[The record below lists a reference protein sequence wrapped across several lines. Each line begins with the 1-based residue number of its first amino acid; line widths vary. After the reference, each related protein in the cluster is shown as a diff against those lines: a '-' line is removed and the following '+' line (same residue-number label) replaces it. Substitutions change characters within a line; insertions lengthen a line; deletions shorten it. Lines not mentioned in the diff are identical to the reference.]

1 MINFSINAPQ
11 TNTDAEMLDQYIFS
25 IARGDRSSLGALYEA
40 TKAAIYGFALSIVKN
55 QVDAEDI
62 LQDVYV
68 KIYAGAQSYK
78 SKGKPMAWM
87 LTITRNLALMK
98 IRDQK
103 KALLMSSEEMSN
115 IHQPTVT
122 DEDRMVLQAILGEL
136 KDEERYIVVLHSLT
150 GLKHREIATLLEL
163 PISTVLSKYNR
174 AIKKLRNILKEEELN
189 GG

>member
-1 MINFSINAPQ
+1 MTNFSINAPQ
-11 TNTDAEMLDQYIFS
+11 LNTDAEMLDQHIFS
-25 IARGDRSSLGALYEA
+25 IARGDKNSLGALYEE

-55 QVDAEDI
+55 PIDAEDI
-62 LQDVYV
+62 LHDVYV
-68 KIYAGAQSYK
+68 SIYGGASSYK

-87 LTITRNLALMK
+87 LTITRNLALMR

-103 KALLMSSEEMSN
+103 RSLLLSSEEMSN
-115 IHQPTVT
+115 VHQPAAS

-163 PISTVLSKYNR
+163 PLSTVLSKYNR
-174 AIKKLRNILKEEELN
+174 AIKKLRNILKEEETY